1 MTVWQ
6 ALWRS
11 RKVRVALCD
20 AFFSSLTVLVTV
32 LLSPENAD
40 TALIVVGIW
49 QPVAVIV
56 IGGIAYEDGQE
67 KAAGTKG
74 ME

>member
-1 MTVWQ
+1 
-6 ALWRS
+6 
-11 RKVRVALCD
+11 
-20 AFFSSLTVLVTV
+20 
-32 LLSPENAD
+32 LSPENAD

-49 QPVAVIV
+49 QPVAVVI